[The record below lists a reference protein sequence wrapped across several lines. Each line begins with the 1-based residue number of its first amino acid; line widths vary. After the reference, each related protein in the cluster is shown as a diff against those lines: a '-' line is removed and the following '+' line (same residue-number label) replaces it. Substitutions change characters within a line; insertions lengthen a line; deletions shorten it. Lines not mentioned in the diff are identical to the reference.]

1 MYRKLIVLKQ
11 RVSKI
16 LSGYQVLTRKLMKR
30 QIKKQNVMFERM
42 NDNDYI
48 QCTELSFVQN

>member
-1 MYRKLIVLKQ
+1 MYRKLIILNQ

-16 LSGYQVLTRKLMKR
+16 RSGYQILTRKLMKR

>member
-1 MYRKLIVLKQ
+1 MYRKLIILKQ

-16 LSGYQVLTRKLMKR
+16 RFGYQVLTQKLMKR
-30 QIKKQNVMFERM
+30 QIKKQNVMFKRM

-48 QCTELSFVQN
+48 QCTDLSFVQN